1 MDERTA
7 EILDRFIKSW
17 SDTEKFYDDLI
28 TNYPGLEKLK
38 PLRQYISALI
48 QQREDKYFRAGTSL
62 HMLILSRSVDF
73 GLRKDQKY
81 LKIETIDAN
90 DFEVILRDGG
100 KVYREYR
107 INNLNDYRLTNL
119 LQTLKHTLVD

>member
-1 MDERTA
+1 
-7 EILDRFIKSW
+7 
-17 SDTEKFYDDLI
+17 
-28 TNYPGLEKLK
+28 
-38 PLRQYISALI
+38 
-48 QQREDKYFRAGTSL
+48 
-62 HMLILSRSVDF
+62 MLILSRSVDF

-107 INNLNDYRLTNL
+107 NNLNDYRLTNL

>member
-1 MDERTA
+1 
-7 EILDRFIKSW
+7 
-17 SDTEKFYDDLI
+17 
-28 TNYPGLEKLK
+28 
-38 PLRQYISALI
+38 
-48 QQREDKYFRAGTSL
+48 
-62 HMLILSRSVDF
+62 MLILSRSVDF

>member
-48 QQREDKYFRAGTSL
+48 
-62 HMLILSRSVDF
+62 
-73 GLRKDQKY
+73 
-81 LKIETIDAN
+81 
-90 DFEVILRDGG
+90 
-100 KVYREYR
+100 
-107 INNLNDYRLTNL
+107 
-119 LQTLKHTLVD
+119 

>member
-28 TNYPGLEKLK
+28 TNYRGLEKLK

-48 QQREDKYFRAGTSL
+48 QQGEDKYFRAGTSL

-90 DFEVILRDGG
+90 DFEVILRNG
-100 KVYREYR
+100 KEVYQEYR